1 MRFKNDLKTIAVLLA
16 FLVSS
21 SAFADGLT
29 TGGTPGYWMDDT
41 DVFQGIDF
49 GNGESAEWRIGHDI
63 LGYNIF
69 CASSWVDSDVNNAS
83 WPFCIS
89 YEAPPFRLKVGP
101 LGVGIGTFSPASDLH
116 MKNEAGPV
124 NVMYENADGDHL
136 FYHAA
141 VDAAND
147 QAYGEGFW
155 GLFTE
160 TLNGV
165 ELPLLVHRD
174 AKSGGLWLTEDATAL
189 LAGNLGVGIESP
201 AEAVDVMRTE
211 EAARFMLTA
220 YTSTGSEAPQYIQRR
235 AYGSYTNPE
244 AMPSGQNLGIFSF
257 RGYTGSGWTGSKAL
271 ITVQTAEAWTPTS
284 TGTKMKFYT
293 AQNGGTSISEVMEL
307 THDGH
312 IKVGG
317 TQLNVPDY
325 VFEEDYEL
333 MPLDDL
339 HAYVMKERHLPDVP
353 SEATIRAEGLNV
365 TKTQMLLLQKIE
377 ELTLYTIQQQEQL
390 KAQNERFLSQQKE
403 VETQRNQIN
412 LLEKKL
418 SRLATQSN

>member
-1 MRFKNDLKTIAVLLA
+1 ML
-16 FLVSS
+16 S
-21 SAFADGLT
+21 
-29 TGGTPGYWMDDT
+29 
-41 DVFQGIDF
+41 
-49 GNGESAEWRIGHDI
+49 
-63 LGYNIF
+63 
-69 CASSWVDSDVNNAS
+69 VD
-83 WPFCIS
+83 
-89 YEAPPFRLKVGP
+89 
-101 LGVGIGTFSPASDLH
+101 
-116 MKNEAGPV
+116 
-124 NVMYENADGDHL
+124 
-136 FYHAA
+136 
-141 VDAAND
+141 
-147 QAYGEGFW
+147 
-155 GLFTE
+155 
-160 TLNGV
+160 
-165 ELPLLVHRD
+165 
-174 AKSGGLWLTEDATAL
+174 
-189 LAGNLGVGIESP
+189 GNLGVGTSSEIS
-201 AEAVDVMRTE
+201 EAVDVRRSE

-235 AYGSYTNPE
+235 AYGSYASPE

-333 MPLDDL
+333 MSLDDV

-390 KAQNERFLSQQKE
+390 EAQQELSAKQAKRIQRL
-403 VETQRNQIN
+403 ETKLDSLNQG
-412 LLEKKL
+412 
-418 SRLATQSN
+418 